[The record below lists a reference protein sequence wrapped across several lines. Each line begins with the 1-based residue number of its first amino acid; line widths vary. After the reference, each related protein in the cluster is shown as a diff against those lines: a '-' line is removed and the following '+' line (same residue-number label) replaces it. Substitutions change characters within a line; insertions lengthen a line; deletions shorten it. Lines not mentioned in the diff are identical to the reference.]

1 MSKLEVLQRLH
12 EALPASVILDDPALI
27 AEHSQDHGSYVSVPE
42 AAILLLPT
50 NTGEVSRALAIA
62 SELNVP
68 VVPQGSRTGLA
79 GGANAVPGAILL
91 NLSRMTKIHD
101 IDVENQSATLEAG
114 VIINDINVAAA
125 EHGLFF
131 PPDPGS
137 VYVATIGGAVATNAG
152 GMRCVK
158 YGITRNFV
166 RKLKVVLAT
175 GEVITVG
182 QDTVKGV
189 AGYDLLSLFVGSE
202 GTLGIITEVTI
213 GLLPLPGKAATLMA
227 TFDQVQHALSAA
239 TAIMKL
245 HQRPSS
251 LEFLDGFSAKAI
263 ADYDPNSVI
272 PADANAV
279 LIIESDDAVRGASDI
294 KHYEAA
300 IAPFS
305 PKTTMFGTT
314 REEAERIL
322 DARRN
327 WHYAIYSKFPELDSE
342 DVSLPRAQL
351 GKMITAIEDIERS
364 TGVPII
370 VGGHVGDGNL
380 HPLIPFDSSSM
391 ESLENAHKA
400 KALMMDAALALG
412 GTVSGEHG
420 IGILKREALDSEFP
434 AIVRNLQ
441 HAIKAVFD
449 MQGILNPGKK
459 L

>member
-1 MSKLEVLQRLH
+1 MPHVAALHRLREV
-12 EALPASVILDDPALI
+12 LPASVIVDDPATI
-27 AEHSQDHGSYVSVPE
+27 AEYAHDHGSYVRVPE
-42 AAILLLPT
+42 APILLVPT
-50 NTGEVSRALAIA
+50 STEQVSKALAIA
-62 SELNVP
+62 SELKVP

-79 GGANAVPGAILL
+79 GGANAVAGAMLL
-91 NLSRMTKIHD
+91 NLSRMTKIHN
-101 IDVENQSATLEAG
+101 INVENQSATVEAG

-166 RKLKVVLAT
+166 RKLTAVLAS

-189 AGYDLLSLFVGSE
+189 AGYDMLSLLVGSE
-202 GTLGIITEVTI
+202 GTLAIITEVTV
-213 GLLPLPGKAATLMA
+213 GLLPLPGEAATLLA
-227 TFDQVQHALSAA
+227 TFDDVQDALSAA

-245 HQRPSS
+245 PQRPSS
-251 LEFLDGFSAKAI
+251 LEFLDGFSAQAI
-263 ADYDPNSVI
+263 ADYDPDSVI

-279 LIIESDDAVRGASDI
+279 LIIESDDDVRGVSDI
-294 KHYEAA
+294 ERYEEAITPFAPKA
-300 IAPFS
+300 IARGS
-305 PKTTMFGTT
+305 T

-327 WHYAIYSKFPELDSE
+327 WHYAMYTKFPEIDSE
-342 DVSLPRAQL
+342 DISLPREHL
-351 GKMITAIEDIERS
+351 GRMITAIQDIEQS

-370 VGGHVGDGNL
+370 IGGHVGDGNL
-380 HPLIPFDSSSM
+380 HPLIPFDSSSE
-391 ESLENAHKA
+391 ESLANAHRA
-400 KALMMDAALALG
+400 KMLMMNTALALG
-412 GTVSGEHG
+412 GTITGEHG
-420 IGILKREALDSEFP
+420 VGILKRDALDVEFS
-434 AIVRNLQ
+434 ATVRSLQ
-441 HAIKAVFD
+441 YAIKAVFD
-449 MQGILNPGKK
+449 PQGILNPGKK

>member
-1 MSKLEVLQRLH
+1 MSELAVLQRLR
-12 EALPASVILDDPALI
+12 EALPESVVIDDPAVI
-27 AEHSQDHGSYVSVPE
+27 AEHSHDHGSYVSVPD
-42 AAILLLPT
+42 ATILLRPT
-50 NTGEVSRALAIA
+50 STEEVATALAIA

-91 NLSRMTKIHD
+91 NLSGMTKIHD
-101 IDVENQSATLEAG
+101 INVENQSATLEAG

-125 EHGLFF
+125 PHGLFF

-166 RKLKVVLAT
+166 RKLTVVLAS
-175 GEVITVG
+175 GEVIKVG

-202 GTLGIITEVTI
+202 GTLGIITEITV
-213 GLLPLPGKAATLMA
+213 GLLPLPGEAATLMA
-227 TFDQVQHALSAA
+227 TFDDVQDALAAA
-239 TAIMKL
+239 TAIMQL
-245 HQRPSS
+245 PQRPSS
-251 LEFLDGFSAKAI
+251 LEFLDEFSAQAI

-279 LIIESDDAVRGASDI
+279 LIIESDDDVRGASDI
-294 KHYEAA
+294 ERYEAA
-300 IAPFS
+300 IAPYA
-305 PKTTMFGTT
+305 PKMTVLGSTT
-314 REEAERIL
+314 EEAKRIL

-327 WHYAIYSKFPELDSE
+327 WHYAMYTKFPELDSE

-351 GKMITAIEDIERS
+351 GKMITAIQDIERS

-380 HPLIPFDSSSM
+380 HPLIPFDSSSA
-391 ESLENAHKA
+391 ESLEKA
-400 KALMMDAALALG
+400 SQAKKLMMDAALALG

-420 IGILKREALDSEFP
+420 IGILKRDALDIEFP
-434 AIVRNLQ
+434 PVVRSLQ
-441 HAIKAVFD
+441 RAIKAVFD